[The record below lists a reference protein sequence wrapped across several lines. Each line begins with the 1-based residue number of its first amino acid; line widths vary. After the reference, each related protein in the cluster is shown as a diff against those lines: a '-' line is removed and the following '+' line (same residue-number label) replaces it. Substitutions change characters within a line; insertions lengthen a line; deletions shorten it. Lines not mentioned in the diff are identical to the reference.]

1 MIDVVICVI
10 WRKSTNWNWHAYF
23 CSTNLFVFLSLCVSV
38 VCCLSARY
46 QTILEFG
53 RERKKIRMQHMKH
66 FTIVNAINVDGFVPM
81 AELWGLESS
90 CKYHSVFSLFSIRC
104 CSMWTTN
111 NLLIMFIESKNNAC
125 DLRHNSNNSDW
136 MRFDVITFYYSL
148 TSIQFSH
155 DGKLFAYRKYDEVV
169 QIYYNPP
176 AKYCMLMLTG
186 RSIQFENWWI

>member
-1 MIDVVICVI
+1 M
-10 WRKSTNWNWHAYF
+10 
-23 CSTNLFVFLSLCVSV
+23 
-38 VCCLSARY
+38 
-46 QTILEFG
+46 
-53 RERKKIRMQHMKH
+53 
-66 FTIVNAINVDGFVPM
+66 
-81 AELWGLESS
+81 
-90 CKYHSVFSLFSIRC
+90 FSLFSIRC

-186 RSIQFENWWI
+186 RSIQFENWWIYFESGNMTIEFSLIFCLFPDFWRIFILSTIIQPITYKVKNNVLCIIITYWCFVLTVYIF

>member
-1 MIDVVICVI
+1 MKLACIFLQHQSFRVSISL
-10 WRKSTNWNWHAYF
+10 RF
-23 CSTNLFVFLSLCVSV
+23 GRLLSLGSI
-38 VCCLSARY
+38 SNDSWIRSRD
-46 QTILEFG
+46 E
-53 RERKKIRMQHMKH
+53 KKRMQHMKH